1 VTPPRRLLR
10 AALGGAAF
18 AGFILGFF
26 WFGTLAFVAAGI
38 KP

>member
-1 VTPPRRLLR
+1 MDARRLLR

-18 AGFILGFF
+18 AGFVLGFF
-26 WFGTLAFVAAGI
+26 WIGTLAFVAAGI